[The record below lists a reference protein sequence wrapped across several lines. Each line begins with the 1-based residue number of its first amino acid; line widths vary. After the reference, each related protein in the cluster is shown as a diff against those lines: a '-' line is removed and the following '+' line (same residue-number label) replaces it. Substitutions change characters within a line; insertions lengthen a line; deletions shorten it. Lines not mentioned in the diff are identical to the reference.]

1 MPVLLIAEAGLPEEA
16 YAQIADKMTP
26 VMREAK
32 GFICHAGG
40 PDPAGGGGWSRSG
53 SPKRMT
59 GTGLTTTSSPT
70 CRRASCRRKTI
81 TRFAPQSLSRRSS
94 RARQLRRLA

>member
-70 CRRASCRRKTI
+70 CHQASCQSIRI
-81 TRFAPQSLSRRSS
+81 TRFALRSPSRRSP
-94 RARQLRRLA
+94 RYA